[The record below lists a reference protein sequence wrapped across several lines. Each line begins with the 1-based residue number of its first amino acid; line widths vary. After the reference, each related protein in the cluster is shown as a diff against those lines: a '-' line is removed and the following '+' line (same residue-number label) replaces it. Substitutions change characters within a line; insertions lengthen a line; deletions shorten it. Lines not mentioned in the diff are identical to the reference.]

1 MKTRVAVFFT
11 PPPSSVKRLGFLMNS
26 GVLPDDKKEL
36 SSNEAKL
43 IMIDV
48 P

>member
-1 MKTRVAVFFT
+1 
-11 PPPSSVKRLGFLMNS
+11 MNS

-48 P
+48 PWTSTVWLSAKFDWITV

>member
-1 MKTRVAVFFT
+1 MVSVIFT
-11 PPPSSVKRLGFLMNS
+11 PPPLLLSSVLVFLMNS

-36 SSNEAKL
+36 SSNEAKP

>member
-1 MKTRVAVFFT
+1 
-11 PPPSSVKRLGFLMNS
+11 MNS
-26 GVLPDDKKEL
+26 GVILDDKKEL
-36 SSNEAKL
+36 SSNEAKP